1 MKTKLGISV
10 GMMAAATYLIGL
22 INGNLALLLIIGY
35 VFLCESDEWLKKSV
49 VKALALSLAFSV
61 VSIVINLIPNGI
73 MMVDDLLNIFGGN
86 FSIGFLSR
94 IVNFIDTVLMILERL
109 LMLGLAVLALDTKTI
124 KLPVVDKM
132 IEKHM

>member
-10 GMMAAATYLIGL
+10 GMVAAASYLIGL
-22 INGNLALLLIIGY
+22 INGNLALLLVVGY
-35 VFLCESDEWLKKSV
+35 VFLCETDEWLKKSV

-61 VSIVINLIPNGI
+61 ASIVINLIPNAVT
-73 MMVDDLLNIFGGN
+73 MVDDLLNIFGGN

-94 IVNFIDTVLMILERL
+94 IVNFIDTVLMVLERV
-109 LMLGLAVLALDTKTI
+109 LMLGLAALALNTKTI
-124 KLPVVDKM
+124 KLPFVDKL

>member
-94 IVNFIDTVLMILERL
+94 IVNFFDTVLMILERL